1 MGNQK
6 RKKTMHGSKN
16 KKAQSKLDSRY
27 NELAFLDESD
37 DGAGQSQ
44 HPLSQPIQQRDR
56 SILGDFLRYL
66 LNK

>member
-37 DGAGQSQ
+37 AADDAG
-44 HPLSQPIQQRDR
+44 
-56 SILGDFLRYL
+56 
-66 LNK
+66 